1 MFRGNFR
8 REQEKEMEGEV
19 TREGKG
25 ALEVR
30 NSSSQLNKQVL
41 LIALQLEHS
50 SEYHF
55 ILHNINI

>member
-1 MFRGNFR
+1 
-8 REQEKEMEGEV
+8 MEGEV